1 MLSDTDLDEGD
12 VARLLRRVSEFL
24 GQLGDVPFLS
34 TSLRDTAKQARKLV
48 NRAPI
53 SDMPVA

>member
-1 MLSDTDLDEGD
+1 MSDTNLDEGD

-24 GQLGDVPFLS
+24 GQLSDVPFIS
-34 TSLRDTAKQARKLV
+34 VSLRDTAKQARRLV

-53 SDMPVA
+53 SDAPVT

>member
-1 MLSDTDLDEGD
+1 MSDTNLDEGD